1 LEFLDVKTELKNRE
15 AIPTDAQDYV
25 FSEDVP
31 WLRRYLSL
39 EPRGGMDTVQQVSGL
54 AHSEPGGIHLR
65 EVRRPAPPHGSQ
77 AAGAANTTH
86 ALQNR
91 REVPGGLGIL
101 DIRPRFLLPY
111 FCAML
116 VAINLGAM
124 TASRLLLPA
133 QPEIPGPPPAVRE
146 APVPF
151 EDLSSAF
158 LWETE
163 PANDVV
169 TDFYLDRSTR
179 EEVTAFFARI
189 CGSPEVADV
198 ILKEAVQLAIPPSLA
213 FAVSWEE
220 SRFVASAVNPHN
232 RDGSV
237 DRGLFQLNS
246 NSFPKLGERDF
257 FNPQL
262 NAQYGIS
269 HLRMCLD
276 TGGSEIAALAIYNA
290 GSGRVQTGGT
300 PRQTL
305 DYVARVLSTR
315 RKIDRVFLEEMSV
328 FKELAAEPEELSFLP
343 HEN

>member
-1 LEFLDVKTELKNRE
+1 LELFDEETEVKDRD
-15 AIPTDAQDYV
+15 AIPADAKSYV

-39 EPRGGMDTVQQVSGL
+39 EPPRGPDTVQQVSAQAHLEPHLSEGL
-54 AHSEPGGIHLR
+54 RRSHGG
-65 EVRRPAPPHGSQ
+65 V
-77 AAGAANTTH
+77 
-86 ALQNR
+86 
-91 REVPGGLGIL
+91 GIL
-101 DIRPRFLLPY
+101 DLPARVLLPY

-116 VAINLGAM
+116 VAMNLGAM
-124 TASRLLLPA
+124 AASRLFPPV
-133 QPEIPGPPPAVRE
+133 QPELPEAMPVRE
-146 APVPF
+146 IPVPF
-151 EDLSSAF
+151 EDLSPAF
-158 LWETE
+158 LWETG
-163 PANDVV
+163 PVNDVV
-169 TDFYLDRSTR
+169 TDLYLDSLSR

-189 CGSPEVADV
+189 CGSPEVADL

-220 SRFVASAVNPHN
+220 SRFDVFAVNPHN

-246 NSFPKLGERDF
+246 SSFPKLGEADF
-257 FNPQL
+257 FNPQV
-262 NAQYGIS
+262 NARYGMS

-305 DYVARVLSTR
+305 DYVARVLSTQC
-315 RKIDRVFLEEMSV
+315 KIDRVFLEEISLI
-328 FKELAAEPEELSFLP
+328 E
-343 HEN
+343 